1 MSIRK
6 KLILMGICVIII
18 LVILTVNVIRRITS
32 EEKTNTGETTV
43 KENVITRAEAFR
55 LLSYL
60 EYDKAGREGLS
71 EGITYADTAMSGWY
85 DSYVNAVWK
94 MGLIEGNVT
103 ITPKEALTYGYCK
116 EMLDKLIMAEPGF
129 QGIYAGLTFD
139 FINSEEDMLIGEFL
153 EVYEAALKLLPQ
165 EKAVIKEETLFVLA
179 REISEDG
186 KDRIVTDLGRY
197 YYDNCKDYSGFL
209 MQPDT
214 DGNTASVNGAEAAA
228 DKGAGKNTEAA
239 KTTDEKASE
248 DKPDAAESADPKV
261 NEQKEQASEA
271 GNGSGNS
278 LTGEDF
284 QKRYINQGIKAMVCG
299 QEIVYLKGITVDPI
313 IIHNV
318 WIKQGKDLLVDT
330 FINGIDKA
338 FNAQNRL
345 STSIEKVV
353 GDIIVKD
360 QRVVGIS
367 VKPDLIHGKVLLTG
381 KDFIEVEGYG
391 KVPLEEDYR
400 IYKIYGEL
408 SMEQTNSI
416 LVGYETTD
424 FVVSGGKISAA
435 LIREGIKAENIR
447 VLLHTTGYGGIFHDS
462 VELTCNTAFTVKNDD
477 SETEYEKDETIKLE
491 PGSEMLTEG
500 RIKIVPKSEKGRIQ
514 ILSIERSTG
523 NPKYRGSIEISEGE
537 EGLLIVN
544 ELPLEEYLYAVIP
557 SEMPTYYGLEALKVQ
572 AVCARSYAYRHLLA
586 NSLSSYGAHVDD
598 SVSYQVYNNIEEN
611 EDSILAVKDT
621 YGKVVKYNGEV
632 ITAYYFS
639 TSCGHTTNVEDVWA
653 NGVATPYLSGRLMA
667 VEEDSEGV
675 TAQEENSLYEDLSK
689 EENFRSFI
697 EDRDF
702 ATYDSGFNWYRWHVT
717 MDAKD
722 IKNII
727 NSKLKE
733 RYEAYPELIK
743 TLTDGSEKD
752 GDAVYESIP
761 VDTVG
766 DIVDISVRKRQTGGI
781 IYELVITGT
790 KNTILVQTEY
800 NIRVLL
806 SPKNSTVYRLD
817 ETGVEGLSL
826 LPSAFFVIDQEKE
839 KGKLKSITLTGGG
852 YGHGVGMSQNGV
864 KSLSDAGKTYE
875 EIVPYFYK
883 DTELG
888 FIYE

>member
-1 MSIRK
+1 MNIRK
-6 KLILMGICVIII
+6 KLILMGICVILI
-18 LVILTVNVIRRITS
+18 LVVLTVNVIRRIKS
-32 EEKTNTGETTV
+32 ENETNTGETTV

-60 EYDKAGREGLS
+60 EYDKAGREGLTK
-71 EGITYADTAMSGWY
+71 GITYGDPAMSGWY

-94 MGLIEGNVT
+94 MGLIEDKVT
-103 ITPKEALTYGYCK
+103 VSPKEALTYGYCK

-129 QGIYAGLTFD
+129 QEVYSGLSFD
-139 FINSEEDMLIGEFL
+139 FINAKEDMLIKEFL
-153 EVYEAALKLLPQ
+153 EVYEAAVKLIPK
-165 EKAVIKEETLFVLA
+165 ETAVLKEETLFVLD

-186 KDRIVTDLGRY
+186 KDRIATDLGRY
-197 YYDNCKDYSGFL
+197 YYDNCKDYSEL
-209 MQPDT
+209 ISSPETSDIT
-214 DGNTASVNGAEAAA
+214 ALDGEKEAESEL
-228 DKGAGKNTEAA
+228 GS
-239 KTTDEKASE
+239 SE
-248 DKPDAAESADPKV
+248 DTSSTKKTPGKV
-261 NEQKEQASEA
+261 
-271 GNGSGNS
+271 

-284 QKRYINQGIKAMVCG
+284 QERYINQGIRALVCG
-299 QEIVYLKGITVDPI
+299 QEIIYLKGLSTEEIVI
-313 IIHNV
+313 RNV

-330 FINGIDKA
+330 YINGIDKA
-338 FNAQNRL
+338 FNAQNKL

-353 GDIIVKD
+353 GDITIKD
-360 QRVVGIS
+360 QRVIGIS

-391 KVPLEEDYR
+391 KIPLEEDYK

-435 LIREGIKAENIR
+435 LIRESIKAENIR
-447 VLLHTTGYGGIFHDS
+447 VLLYTTGYGSVFHDS
-462 VELTCNTAFTVKNDD
+462 VELTCNTAFSVTSGDKVVK
-477 SETEYEKDETIKLE
+477 YKKDETLKLA
-491 PGSEMLTEG
+491 PDSELLSEG
-500 RIKIVPKSEKGRIQ
+500 RIKIVPESEKGRLQ
-514 ILSIERSTG
+514 LLSVERSTG
-523 NPKYRGSIEISEGE
+523 KPKYRGSLEISKGE
-537 EGLLIVN
+537 KGLLVIN

-572 AVCARSYAYRHLLA
+572 AVCARSYAYRQLLA

-653 NGVATPYLSGRLMA
+653 NGVATPYLSGKLMA
-667 VEEDSEGV
+667 VDETSEGV
-675 TAQEENSLYEDLSK
+675 TAQEDRSIYEDLSK
-689 EENFRSFI
+689 EENFRSFL

-702 ATYDSGFNWYRWHVT
+702 ATYDSGYNWYRWHVT
-717 MDAKD
+717 ITAQD
-722 IKNII
+722 IKNTIDE
-727 NSKLKE
+727 KLAS
-733 RYEAYPELIK
+733 RYNAYPELIK
-743 TLTDGSEKD
+743 TLTKGTEAD
-752 GDAVYESIP
+752 GDAVYESLP

-766 DIVDISVRKRQTGGI
+766 DIVDISVRKRQNGGI

-806 SPKNSTVYRLD
+806 SPKQSTVYRLD
-817 ETGVEGLSL
+817 ETGVEDLSL
-826 LPSAFFVIDQEKE
+826 LPSAFFVIDQEK
-839 KGKLKSITLTGGG
+839 KDGKLKSLTLTGGG

-864 KSLSDAGKTYE
+864 KSLADAGKSYG
-875 EIVPYFYK
+875 EIVSYFYK
-883 DTELG
+883 GTELG